1 MVIAYGLVCTCVWAV
16 LQSLAEM
23 TIAFPV
29 SGNFIDYIDRWV
41 DPALAFGAGFAEW
54 LGWVAVIG
62 AEATFF
68 NVLIQ
73 YWADGSFP
81 EAASS
86 ELDDLQTSAEP
97 LTKHSLHL
105 PVLMHHHL
113 YHAGKLCGLPNS
125 VLSKHPQQ
133 DCM

>member
-1 MVIAYGLVCTCVWAV
+1 MQMVIAYGLVCTCVWAV

-86 ELDDLQTSAEP
+86 ESA
-97 LTKHSLHL
+97 
-105 PVLMHHHL
+105 
-113 YHAGKLCGLPNS
+113 HAPAS
-125 VLSKHPQQ
+125 AV
-133 DCM
+133 